1 MMVSID
7 TSLEAFN
14 EVKKTLA
21 KRQAEVYN
29 AIFKLPNRTS
39 AEYAK
44 TLLLPLR
51 SVAPRIT
58 EMLHNNLIK
67 RYDRRICFVT
77 GSSAYTYKVI

>member
-1 MMVSID
+1 MMISVD

-29 AIFKLPNRTS
+29 AIFKFPNRTA

-44 TLLLPLR
+44 LLLLPLR

-58 EMLHNNLIK
+58 EMLQKGEIK
-67 RYDRRICFVT
+67 RGDRRTCFVT
-77 GSSAYTYKVI
+77 GGSAYTLRIV

>member
-1 MMVSID
+1 MMID
-7 TSLEAFN
+7 TSLDAFN

-21 KRQAEVYN
+21 KRQQQVYN

-58 EMLHNNLIK
+58 EMLQDGKIK
-67 RYDRRICFVT
+67 RGERRTCFVT
-77 GSSAYTYKVI
+77 GGSAYTLRIV

>member
-1 MMVSID
+1 MMIPVD
-7 TSLEAFN
+7 TSLEAFI

-29 AIFKLPNRTS
+29 CIYKLPNRTS
-39 AEYAK
+39 AEIAK

-58 EMLHNNLIK
+58 EMLQSGKIK
-67 RYDRRICFVT
+67 RGNRRICFVT
-77 GSSAYTYKVI
+77 GGSAYTLRVI